1 MTHGPPNLPFL
12 LRPRWQRLCFA
23 ACGVLAVAV
32 LACAVVY
39 ANGWSE
45 HVAREVALSKRSKTL
60 ADRVQ
65 KTAHLRGLGGA
76 AGTARLGRPV
86 EATQPEDLLPLLLRQ
101 LAHARLQAPTWK
113 SASIGARDASKVS
126 VVTLG
131 GQGDVRQVL
140 DLLAVLAQRFW
151 VHQFKMTRPSV
162 ETARKGGFVP
172 AGRLSAWKL
181 RVDVARS
188 RGGPQAESSQRLQ
201 VSSVGAKALG
211 AKALGAKALG
221 AKALGAKALGAKA
234 FGAVPSPLLAAA
246 VPAVAE
252 ATKVAKVADPV
263 GPAKAAVQT
272 GLPVPL
278 NQLFWAGS
286 VESRERTVAIVRAAG
301 RLYRVAVGDR
311 IGLIGAL
318 VVAIK
323 PTAVMGLHGPLLIRM
338 SNAQPGIEGRPTG
351 HTGQSHKRG
360 AP

>member
-1 MTHGPPNLPFL
+1 MTHGPSNLPFL

-86 EATQPEDLLPLLLRQ
+86 GATQPEDLLPLLLRQ

-131 GQGDVRQVL
+131 GQGDVRQVS

-151 VHQFKMTRPSV
+151 VHQFKMTRRSV

-181 RVDVARS
+181 RGRC
-188 RGGPQAESSQRLQ
+188 
-201 VSSVGAKALG
+201 
-211 AKALGAKALG
+211 
-221 AKALGAKALGAKA
+221 
-234 FGAVPSPLLAAA
+234 PL
-246 VPAVAE
+246 
-252 ATKVAKVADPV
+252 
-263 GPAKAAVQT
+263 
-272 GLPVPL
+272 
-278 NQLFWAGS
+278 
-286 VESRERTVAIVRAAG
+286 AG
-301 RLYRVAVGDR
+301 RAPSR
-311 IGLIGAL
+311 
-318 VVAIK
+318 VVA
-323 PTAVMGLHGPLLIRM
+323 ALAGNQCR
-338 SNAQPGIEGRPTG
+338 R
-351 HTGQSHKRG
+351 
-360 AP
+360 

>member
-1 MTHGPPNLPFL
+1 MTHSPPNLPFL
-12 LRPRWQRLCFA
+12 LRPQWQRLCFA

-65 KTAHLRGLGGA
+65 KMAPLRGLGGA
-76 AGTARLGRPV
+76 AGTARLERPLR
-86 EATQPEDLLPLLLRQ
+86 ATQPEALLPLLLRQ

-113 SASIGARDASKVS
+113 SASIVARDASKTP

-151 VHQFKMTRPSV
+151 VHQFKMTRRSV

-188 RGGPQAESSQRLQ
+188 RGGPQAESSQRSQ
-201 VSSVGAKALG
+201 VTSV
-211 AKALGAKALG
+211 
-221 AKALGAKALGAKA
+221 GAKALGAKA

-246 VPAVAE
+246 VPAVA
-252 ATKVAKVADPV
+252 KVEKVEKSAKVADPV
-263 GPAKAAVQT
+263 GPANAAVQT
-272 GLPVPL
+272 RLPVPL

-286 VESRERTVAIVRAAG
+286 VESRERSVAIVRAAG

-338 SNAQPGIEGRPTG
+338 PNAQPGREGRPTG

>member
-12 LRPRWQRLCFA
+12 LRPQWQRLCFA

-86 EATQPEDLLPLLLRQ
+86 GATQPEGLLPLLLRQ

-113 SASIGARDASKVS
+113 SASIVARDASKTP

-151 VHQFKMTRPSV
+151 VHQFKMTRRSV
-162 ETARKGGFVP
+162 ETARKGGVVP

-188 RGGPQAESSQRLQ
+188 RGGPQAESSQRSQ
-201 VSSVGAKALG
+201 VTSVGAKALG
-211 AKALGAKALG
+211 AKALGA
-221 AKALGAKALGAKA
+221 
-234 FGAVPSPLLAAA
+234 VPSLLLAAA
-246 VPAVAE
+246 IPAVAKPE
-252 ATKVAKVADPV
+252 EVANVADPV
-263 GPAKAAVQT
+263 GPANAAVQT
-272 GLPVPL
+272 RLPVPL

-286 VESRERTVAIVRAAG
+286 VESRERSVAIVRAAG

-338 SNAQPGIEGRPTG
+338 PNAQPGREGRPTG
-351 HTGQSHKRG
+351 YTGQSRKRV

>member
-86 EATQPEDLLPLLLRQ
+86 GATQPEDLLPLLLRQ
-101 LAHARLQAPTWK
+101 LAHARLQGPTWK

-131 GQGDVRQVL
+131 GQGDVRQVS

-151 VHQFKMTRPSV
+151 VHQFKMTRRSV

-188 RGGPQAESSQRLQ
+188 RGGPQAELLQRLQ
-201 VSSVGAKALG
+201 VTSV
-211 AKALGAKALG
+211 
-221 AKALGAKALGAKA
+221 GAKALGAKA

-246 VPAVAE
+246 VPAVAKAE
-252 ATKVAKVADPV
+252 KSAKVADPV

-286 VESRERTVAIVRAAG
+286 VESRERSVAIVRAAG

-338 SNAQPGIEGRPTG
+338 PNAQPGREGRPTG
-351 HTGQSHKRG
+351 HTSQSRKRV

>member
-1 MTHGPPNLPFL
+1 MTHGPSNLPFL

-76 AGTARLGRPV
+76 AGSARLGRPV
-86 EATQPEDLLPLLLRQ
+86 GATQPEDLLPLLLRQ
-101 LAHARLQAPTWK
+101 LAHARLQGPTWK

-151 VHQFKMTRPSV
+151 VHQFKMTRRSV

-201 VSSVGAKALG
+201 VTSVGAKAL
-211 AKALGAKALG
+211 
-221 AKALGAKALGAKA
+221 
-234 FGAVPSPLLAAA
+234 GAVPSPLLAAA
-246 VPAVAE
+246 VPAVAKPE
-252 ATKVAKVADPV
+252 EVANVADPV
-263 GPAKAAVQT
+263 GPANAAVQT
-272 GLPVPL
+272 RLPVPL

-286 VESRERTVAIVRAAG
+286 VESRERSVAIVRAAG

-338 SNAQPGIEGRPTG
+338 PNAQPGREGRPTG
-351 HTGQSHKRG
+351 HTSQSRKRV

>member
-12 LRPRWQRLCFA
+12 LRPQWQRLCFA

-76 AGTARLGRPV
+76 AGTARLGGPV
-86 EATQPEDLLPLLLRQ
+86 GATQPEDLLPLLLRQ

-126 VVTLG
+126 VVTPG
-131 GQGDVRQVL
+131 GQGDVRQVS

-151 VHQFKMTRPSV
+151 VHQFKMARRSV

-181 RVDVARS
+181 
-188 RGGPQAESSQRLQ
+188 
-201 VSSVGAKALG
+201 
-211 AKALGAKALG
+211 
-221 AKALGAKALGAKA
+221 
-234 FGAVPSPLLAAA
+234 
-246 VPAVAE
+246 PA
-252 ATKVAKVADPV
+252 
-263 GPAKAAVQT
+263 
-272 GLPVPL
+272 
-278 NQLFWAGS
+278 
-286 VESRERTVAIVRAAG
+286 
-301 RLYRVAVGDR
+301 
-311 IGLIGAL
+311 
-318 VVAIK
+318 
-323 PTAVMGLHGPLLIRM
+323 
-338 SNAQPGIEGRPTG
+338 
-351 HTGQSHKRG
+351 RG
-360 AP
+360 AGPKPSRRSARR

>member
-12 LRPRWQRLCFA
+12 LRPRWQRLCFV

-86 EATQPEDLLPLLLRQ
+86 GATQPEDLLPLLLRQ
-101 LAHARLQAPTWK
+101 LAHARLQGPTWK

-131 GQGDVRQVL
+131 GQGDVRQVS
-140 DLLAVLAQRFW
+140 DLLAVLARRFW
-151 VHQFKMTRPSV
+151 VHQFKMTRRSV

-188 RGGPQAESSQRLQ
+188 RGGPQAESSQRSQ
-201 VSSVGAKALG
+201 VNSVGAKALG
-211 AKALGAKALG
+211 A
-221 AKALGAKALGAKA
+221 
-234 FGAVPSPLLAAA
+234 VSSPLLAAA
-246 VPAVAE
+246 GPAVAKPE
-252 ATKVAKVADPV
+252 EVANVADPV
-263 GPAKAAVQT
+263 GPANAAVQT
-272 GLPVPL
+272 
-278 NQLFWAGS
+278 
-286 VESRERTVAIVRAAG
+286 R
-301 RLYRVAVGDR
+301 
-311 IGLIGAL
+311 
-318 VVAIK
+318 
-323 PTAVMGLHGPLLIRM
+323 
-338 SNAQPGIEGRPTG
+338 
-351 HTGQSHKRG
+351 
-360 AP
+360 

>member
-86 EATQPEDLLPLLLRQ
+86 GATQPEDLLPLLLRQ
-101 LAHARLQAPTWK
+101 LAHARLQGPTWK

-131 GQGDVRQVL
+131 GQGDVRQVS

-151 VHQFKMTRPSV
+151 VHQFKMTRRSV

-188 RGGPQAESSQRLQ
+188 RGGPQAESSQRSQ
-201 VSSVGAKALG
+201 VTSVGAKALG
-211 AKALGAKALG
+211 AKARRR
-221 AKALGAKALGAKA
+221 
-234 FGAVPSPLLAAA
+234 S
-246 VPAVAE
+246 
-252 ATKVAKVADPV
+252 
-263 GPAKAAVQT
+263 
-272 GLPVPL
+272 
-278 NQLFWAGS
+278 
-286 VESRERTVAIVRAAG
+286 
-301 RLYRVAVGDR
+301 
-311 IGLIGAL
+311 
-318 VVAIK
+318 
-323 PTAVMGLHGPLLIRM
+323 
-338 SNAQPGIEGRPTG
+338 
-351 HTGQSHKRG
+351 
-360 AP
+360 

>member
-86 EATQPEDLLPLLLRQ
+86 GATQPEDLLPLLLRQ
-101 LAHARLQAPTWK
+101 LAHARLQGPTWK

-131 GQGDVRQVL
+131 GQGDVRQVS

-151 VHQFKMTRPSV
+151 VHQFKMTRRSV

-188 RGGPQAESSQRLQ
+188 RGGPQAESSQRWQ
-201 VSSVGAKALG
+201 VTSVGAKALG
-211 AKALGAKALG
+211 AKALGA
-221 AKALGAKALGAKA
+221 
-234 FGAVPSPLLAAA
+234 VPSPLLAAA
-246 VPAVAE
+246 IPAVAKPE
-252 ATKVAKVADPV
+252 EVANVADPV
-263 GPAKAAVQT
+263 GPANAAVQT
-272 GLPVPL
+272 RLPVPL

-286 VESRERTVAIVRAAG
+286 VESRERSVAIVRAAG
-301 RLYRVAVGDR
+301 RIYRVAVGDR

-338 SNAQPGIEGRPTG
+338 PNAQPGREGRPTG
-351 HTGQSHKRG
+351 HTSQSHKRG